1 MKEMHKVNVIITW
14 ACVVVLILTTIL
26 SYGNLPKT
34 YYGSGVMML
43 AGIIVTVLYY
53 SKVDDYKKALGIV
66 LIPSYSILIYSASVN
81 GNSVAF
87 MASYITLGMAVRY
100 FNKKLIKWYAIPY
113 IITSVICGILFPYI
127 IDGRPYDAMSITSKI
142 SIYTATCILMYSG
155 TAYGEKMVN
164 HAKEMLNV
172 VENNKNVVVDI
183 AKKLNNDIVVCADEV
198 GTVNT
203 QAAAVRE
210 SANQMEDVVE
220 ETSKAI
226 VRVSD
231 KIVASTEQ
239 INKNY
244 EYATDLGASFKEVNV
259 AVEKGDNEAKIIGES
274 MVEMSDTVSGAKEA
288 TLGLL
293 DEMNK
298 ITAILDEINSI
309 ASQTNLLS
317 LNASIEA
324 ARAGEHGKGFAVV
337 ADEIRSLSEESK
349 EAANNI
355 HNIIKS
361 LASTTQSVS
370 DKIND
375 GANAAAQSAKKVE
388 NLLGLLGNIMKTTTQ
403 ASGIVDEE
411 FKIIEDIKQKYD
423 EIQGELET
431 VVATSEEN
439 SAMIVTITE
448 SITSQTEA
456 VFSLNDSI
464 SNLKKSS
471 EELHEHFNEEHVE

>member
-1 MKEMHKVNVIITW
+1 MKEMHKVNLIITW
-14 ACVVVLILTTIL
+14 ACALVLILTTVL
-26 SYGNLPKT
+26 SYGNVPKT
-34 YYGSGVMML
+34 YYGSGVML
-43 AGIIVTVLYY
+43 LTGIIVTILYY

-66 LIPSYSILIYSASVN
+66 LIPSYAILIYSASVN
-81 GNSVAF
+81 GNTVAF

-113 IITSVICGILFPYI
+113 IITAIICGIVAPYVV
-127 IDGRPYDAMSITSKI
+127 DGRPYDMMSIVSKI

-164 HAKEMLNV
+164 QSKEMLEI

-198 GTVNT
+198 STVNS
-203 QAAAVRE
+203 QAAAVKE
-210 SANQMEDVVE
+210 SASQMEDVVE

-239 INKNY
+239 INRNY
-244 EYATDLGASFKEVNV
+244 EYAANLGESFKEVNE
-259 AVEKGDNEAKIIGES
+259 AVKKGDTEAKIIGES
-274 MVEMSDTVSGAKEA
+274 MTEMSDTVSGAKDA

-293 DEMNK
+293 AEMDK

-349 EAANNI
+349 TAANNI
-355 HNIIKS
+355 HDIIQS
-361 LASTTQSVS
+361 LAATTQSVS
-370 DKIND
+370 DKINE
-375 GANAAAQSAKKVE
+375 GAKAADQSAKKVD
-388 NLLGLLGNIMKTTTQ
+388 NLLEFLGDIMKTTTH
-403 ASGIVDEE
+403 ASGIVKEE
-411 FKIIEDIKQKYD
+411 FNIIEDIKQKYD
-423 EIQGELET
+423 EIQGDLET

-464 SNLKKSS
+464 GNLKKSS
-471 EELHEHFNEEHVE
+471 EDLHSHFN

>member
-1 MKEMHKVNVIITW
+1 MKEMHKVNIIITW
-14 ACVVVLILTTIL
+14 ACVAVLIVTTIL

-34 YYGSGVMML
+34 YYGLGVML
-43 AGIIVTVLYY
+43 LTGIIVTILYY
-53 SKVDDYKKALGIV
+53 SKVDEYKKALGIV
-66 LIPSYSILIYSASVN
+66 LIPSYAVLIYSASVN
-81 GNSVAF
+81 GNTVAF

-113 IITSVICGILFPYI
+113 IITAVICGIVYPSI
-127 IDGRPYDAMSITSKI
+127 IDGSPYDAMSIISKI

-164 HAKEMLNV
+164 NAKEMLNI

-183 AKKLNNDIVVCADEV
+183 AKKLNTDIVACADEV
-198 GTVNT
+198 GTVNA
-203 QAAAVRE
+203 QAAAVKE
-210 SANQMEDVVE
+210 STGQMEDVVE

-226 VRVSD
+226 IRVND

-244 EYATDLGASFKEVNV
+244 EYAADLGARFKDVNV
-259 AVEKGDNEAKIIGES
+259 AVEKGDNEAKIIGKS
-274 MVEMSDTVSGAKEA
+274 MVDMSDTVSGAKEA

-293 DEMNK
+293 GEMNK
-298 ITAILDEINSI
+298 ITEILDEINSI

-355 HNIIKS
+355 HGIIKS
-361 LASTTQSVS
+361 LAATTQSVS
-370 DKIND
+370 DKINE
-375 GANAAAQSAKKVE
+375 GANAATKSAEKVE
-388 NLLGLLGNIMKTTTQ
+388 NLLELLGDIMNTTTQ
-403 ASGIVDEE
+403 ASEIVDEE
-411 FKIIEDIKQKYD
+411 FKIIEGIKQKYD
-423 EIQGELET
+423 EIQDELET

-439 SAMIVTITE
+439 SAMIVTITD

-464 SNLKKSS
+464 GNLKKAS
-471 EELHEHFNEEHVE
+471 EELHEHFNE